1 MPRKRSRLR
10 EFEPEAFDLP
20 IASKTF
26 SRSEQL
32 RRLLLYLRGV
42 SGSDDPG
49 VWSEMAIGASVFG
62 RPDFNPK
69 LDTIV
74 RVEMRRSAAET
85 GRVLCLGGRKPPIP
99 AAVRKEFLQALPLPQ
114 YRSHGGARPC

>member
-1 MPRKRSRLR
+1 MDSPAPGTAESQLTPGVP
-10 EFEPEAFDLP
+10 PETFDLP

-42 SGSDDPG
+42 SGSDDPC

-74 RVEMRRSAAET
+74 RVEMRRL
-85 GRVLCLGGRKPPIP
+85 RQKLD
-99 AAVRKEFLQALPLPQ
+99 EFYASEGAGLPFRLRFERNS
-114 YRSHGGARPC
+114 YRPCL